1 MQAHGVNMSDA
12 AYLVSLSPI
21 EQLAVDAVADDAAV
35 WITQLVQKNCQIV
48 IDQLVHD
55 AVDRCLSRDLPIPP
69 TREEIIKLS
78 VTRGWAKIL
87 PAENK

>member
-1 MQAHGVNMSDA
+1 MSES
-12 AYLVSLSPI
+12 AYLVSLNTV

-35 WITQLVQKNCQIV
+35 WITQLVQKNCQIL

-55 AVDRCLSRDLPIPP
+55 TVDRCLARDLPIPP

-87 PAENK
+87 PV